1 MSLLSTIKFIV
12 DHPLNRAHKLQALY
26 RFLFWQVRCLF
37 TVEPKIYRFCEN
49 SKILIRKGLTGA
61 TGNLYCGL
69 HDFEPMGF
77 LLHFLRK
84 EDLFVDVGAN
94 IGSYT
99 ILASGEIGADSIAFE
114 PIPFAFQTLQENI
127 RINSIETKVRT
138 FNAALASK
146 QGALNFTS
154 DLDTCNHV
162 SNEESDQTIVVASN
176 SFDDVIEVDRN
187 MLVKIDVEGFET
199 EVLSGMSKSLE
210 SKKLKAIIIE
220 LMGSGERYGYDE
232 RNIHEVLLN
241 AGFLPYTYRP
251 FERELIR
258 LDTYANGNTIY
269 IRDLDFVTDRVKT
282 SKRFKIL
289 YSEV

>member
-1 MSLLSTIKFIV
+1 
-12 DHPLNRAHKLQALY
+12 
-26 RFLFWQVRCLF
+26 
-37 TVEPKIYRFCEN
+37 
-49 SKILIRKGLTGA
+49 
-61 TGNLYCGL
+61 
-69 HDFEPMGF
+69 
-77 LLHFLRK
+77 
-84 EDLFVDVGAN
+84 
-94 IGSYT
+94 
-99 ILASGEIGADSIAFE
+99 
-114 PIPFAFQTLQENI
+114 
-127 RINSIETKVRT
+127 
-138 FNAALASK
+138 
-146 QGALNFTS
+146 
-154 DLDTCNHV
+154 
-162 SNEESDQTIVVASN
+162 
-176 SFDDVIEVDRN
+176 